1 MPADTANKG
10 ILPRLIRT
18 LVSRRR
24 EVKKLMTDKSA
35 TSDQIKTWDIK
46 QQALK
51 LTANSMYGCLG
62 YTKSRFYARPLAML
76 TTAKGREIL
85 QATKDLAESSQG
97 LRVIYGDTDSVMVN
111 TNVDNVA
118 DALKI
123 GNEFKRAVNE
133 RYELLEI
140 DIDNVFR
147 RLLLHAKKKY
157 AAVNMVEKDGK
168 WIDKLEV
175 KGLDMRRREFCQLSK
190 DISQSL
196 LQFLLSGEETEVV
209 VNQVHDHLRHMA
221 AEMRAG
227 KIPVH
232 KYTIFT
238 QLGKAPTEYPNSG
251 SMPAVQVGLKLL
263 ARGKTVKAKDV
274 MSFIICGEHDGK
286 ADQAAKN
293 AYPMEDVLAQ
303 DSQLQP
309 DIDYYL
315 HRQIL
320 PPVERLCAPMS
331 GTNATL
337 LAECLGLDTS
347 KYRVQSGST
356 ASGERGAEN
365 EISPL
370 ESQIPDSIRFKDCDV
385 LRLVC
390 PGCRHDFTFSGLGQ
404 DPVEGEE
411 TSPVAKV
418 THSGLACPRAD
429 CGRTLSSIALNA
441 QLEREVR
448 RHTSRYYAGWLTCD
462 EATCDRAS
470 NPTRQ
475 MSVYGHRCLG
485 PRGLAHGCSG
495 KMTYQV
501 GERALYNQLLYL
513 ENLFDVDKTVERL
526 GKKKPGVIKKE
537 DEQDSESLQK
547 EIVVAET
554 NRERWDVC
562 RKVVGGYLDKSGW
575 AWVSMES
582 VFGFALKAL

>member
-1 MPADTANKG
+1 
-10 ILPRLIRT
+10 
-18 LVSRRR
+18 
-24 EVKKLMTDKSA
+24 MTDKSA

-157 AAVNMVEKDGK
+157 AAVNMIEKDGK

-190 DISQSL
+190 DVSQSL
-196 LQFLLSGEETEVV
+196 LQFLLSGDETEVV

-238 QLGKAPTEYPNSG
+238 QLGKAPSEYPNSG

-274 MSFIICGEHDGK
+274 MSFVICGEHDGK

-293 AYPMEDVLAQ
+293 AFPMEDVLAQ

-347 KYRVQSGST
+347 KYRVQSGAST
-356 ASGERGAEN
+356 SAGRNAEN
-365 EISPL
+365 DISPL
-370 ESQIPDSIRFKDCDV
+370 ESQIPDEIRFKDCDV
-385 LRLVC
+385 LRLIC
-390 PGCRHDFTFSGLGQ
+390 PGCKHRFTFSGLGQ
-404 DPVEGEE
+404 IVLDADDEVP
-411 TSPVAKV
+411 SAKI
-418 THSGLACPRAD
+418 THAGLACPRSG
-429 CGRTLSSIALNA
+429 CERTLSSIAVTS
-441 QLEREVR
+441 QLERELR
-448 RHTSRYYAGWLTCD
+448 RHTARYYAAYLTCD
-462 EATCDRAS
+462 EATCERSS

-485 PRGLAHGCSG
+485 PRGLAHGCAG
-495 KMTYQV
+495 RMTYEI
-501 GERALYNQLLYL
+501 GERRLYNQLLYL
-513 ENLFDVDKTVERL
+513 DHLFDVDKTVERL
-526 GKKKPGVIKKE
+526 GKKKIGGVKVE
-537 DEQDSESLQK
+537 ESENESRQK

-554 NRERWDVC
+554 NRERWEVY
-562 RKVVGGYLDKSGW
+562 RKVVAGYLEKSGW